1 MIATCGVVCS
11 LLIGYASTLIPASS
25 RMMLLTLLSQA
36 AAWIKATYANS
47 RLCVKTLSEPDFMKH
62 LELAIQFGNPFLFEN
77 VDEDLDPM
85 LDPVLEKNVVQD
97 GVSKTIMLG
106 DKVR

>member
-1 MIATCGVVCS
+1 M
-11 LLIGYASTLIPASS
+11 
-25 RMMLLTLLSQA
+25 
-36 AAWIKATYANS
+36 
-47 RLCVKTLSEPDFMKH
+47 KTLPDVVALQRENELLRALHETTTSLMKH

-106 DKVR
+106 DKVRSCCTHICVMDRHFVSGRNRRWNAIFVRKERR